1 MLVSGHLVMDTRP
14 AILREYTTTH
24 PWLTFKVDLA
34 KAGPRLWMLLG
45 EAASKC
51 EHIAGVPLDQTTA
64 QALHQMFLAKGVHAT
79 TAIEGNTLSEAQVL
93 DRVEGRLHLP
103 ESQQYLEREVD
114 NILAACNK
122 VGDDIRAGRRTWELT
137 VGTFCDFNFQ
147 VLDGLE
153 EEEGVV
159 PGQVR
164 RHSVGV
170 GRYVGAPWQD
180 CELLL
185 GLLCDWLNG
194 PAFRPP
200 PGQQVHFAILKAVLA
215 HVYLAWI
222 HAFGNGNGRTARLVE
237 FQVLVG
243 AGVPTPAAHLLS
255 NHYNETRAEYYRQL
269 DRTSRSGDLLGFLE
283 YALAGF
289 VDGLRSQLRLIRGYQ
304 WDLAWRNFVEQ
315 AFRGQTSP
323 SDLRR
328 KQLVLDL
335 SARDRPV
342 PRAELRML
350 TPALAAAYAGKT
362 DKTLTRDLNSVPVT
376 NLIERRPDGYRARM
390 EIILAFL
397 PLRAD

>member
-1 MLVSGHLVMDTRP
+1 MTDTNP
-14 AILREYTTTH
+14 DILREYASTH

-34 KAGPRLWMLLG
+34 KASPRLWMLLG

-51 EHIAGVPLDQTTA
+51 EHIAGVPLDQATA
-64 QALHQMFLAKGVHAT
+64 QALHQMYLAKGVHAT
-79 TAIEGNTLSEAQVL
+79 TAIEGNTLSEEQVL

-103 ESQQYLEREVD
+103 DSQQYLEREVD

-122 VGDDIRAGRRTWELT
+122 VCDDIRAGRRTWELT
-137 VGTFCDFNFQ
+137 VETFCDFNAQ

-153 EEEGVV
+153 EEGVV
-159 PGQVR
+159 PGRVR

-185 GLLCDWLNG
+185 GLLCEWLNG

-200 PGQQVHFAILKAVLA
+200 PGQQIHFAIIKAALA

-255 NHYNETRAEYYRQL
+255 NHYNETRSEYYRQL
-269 DRTSRSGDLLGFLE
+269 DRTSRGGDLLGFLE
-283 YALAGF
+283 YALGGF
-289 VDGLRSQLRLIRGYQ
+289 IDGLRSQLRLIRGYQ

-315 AFRGQTSP
+315 AFRGQSSP

-335 SARDRPV
+335 SGRDRPV
-342 PRAELRML
+342 ARADLRML

-362 DKTLTRDLNSVPVT
+362 DKTLTRDLNSLPVA
-376 NLIERRPDGYRARM
+376 NLIERKPEGYRARM

-397 PLRAD
+397 PLRAE